1 MRHID
6 LPHYLT
12 RSLVRLSGTPLA
24 IAGLWAVA
32 MPTPPAE
39 AAFLFQIQ
47 RNEYETCAANLLGAG
62 IDPPIA
68 AEACGEVLRPK
79 DLSKCVERITRQ
91 TSVAGLDALLTCR
104 QVRRPLELAS
114 CVVDINRDT
123 ENPALPEVLDT
134 CRRSLL
140 PKRFADCVVGLS
152 RRIDDLTPTN
162 AMATC
167 LDAGDPVVDFAP
179 NFIPQNASLPPRFTP
194 LTTPVESPIS
204 P

>member
-6 LPHYLT
+6 LPHYLA
-12 RSLVRLSGTPLA
+12 RYLMRWSGTPLA

-47 RNEYETCAANLLGAG
+47 RNEYETCAANLLAAG

-79 DLSKCVERITRQ
+79 DLSNCVERITRQ
-91 TSVAGLDALLTCR
+91 TSVAALDALLTCR

-114 CVVDINRDT
+114 CVVDINRETD
-123 ENPALPEVLDT
+123 NPALPEVLDT

-152 RRIDDLTPTN
+152 RRIDNLSPTS

-167 LDAGDPVVDFAP
+167 LDAGDPVVDVAP
-179 NFIPQNASLPPRFTP
+179 NFIPVDANPLPRLTP
-194 LTTPVESPIS
+194 LTTPVESPLL

>member
-1 MRHID
+1 MRHMDI
-6 LPHYLT
+6 PRY
-12 RSLVRLSGTPLA
+12 LVRLSGAPLA
-24 IAGLWAVA
+24 IAGLLVLAI
-32 MPTPPAE
+32 PPEPAA
-39 AAFLFQIQ
+39 AAFLFQAQ
-47 RNEYETCAANLLGAG
+47 RNEYETCAANLLDVE

-68 AEACGEVLRPK
+68 AEACGEVLRPR
-79 DLSKCVERITRQ
+79 DLSNCVERITRQ
-91 TSVAGLDALLTCR
+91 TSVAGLDALLSCR

-114 CVVDINRDT
+114 CVVDINRETD
-123 ENPALPEVLDT
+123 NPALTEVLDT

-152 RRIDDLTPTN
+152 RRIDNLTPTN

-179 NFIPQNASLPPRFTP
+179 NFIPQNANLPPRFTP
-194 LTTPVESPIS
+194 LTTPVESPVL

>member
-6 LPHYLT
+6 LSHY
-12 RSLVRLSGTPLA
+12 LVRLSGAPLA
-24 IAGLWAVA
+24 IAGLLVLAI
-32 MPTPPAE
+32 PPDPAG
-39 AAFLFQIQ
+39 AAFLFQAQ
-47 RNEYETCAANLLGAG
+47 RNEYETCAANLLDAG
-62 IDPPIA
+62 IDPPIV
-68 AEACGEVLRPK
+68 AEACGEVLRPR
-79 DLSKCVERITRQ
+79 DLSNCVERITRQ
-91 TSVAGLDALLTCR
+91 TSAAGLDALLTCR

-114 CVVDINRDT
+114 CVVDINRET

-140 PKRFADCVVGLS
+140 PQRFANCVVGLS
-152 RRIDDLTPTN
+152 RRIDDLSPTN

-179 NFIPQNASLPPRFTP
+179 NFIPQDASLPPRFTP
-194 LTTPVESPIS
+194 LTAPVESPVL